1 MALDKP
7 LHCYICKQ
15 SGHFA
20 PNCPTSRKNNQPLR
34 TMPQRPT
41 GQQNFPPCSITYNFD
56 QVPYIKPIQPDSR
69 TTTSKPTTF
78 RQHNTPHS
86 KPVDPNATKKAV
98 ETRQI
103 NPELF
108 AEEEEEAEFV
118 FENENLSAEPSG
130 HRFNLREMTVNR
142 DGQEVIWDSGA
153 LDNVTGDRYALFDF
167 TPLAQPI
174 AVKVAT
180 DTACDF
186 ITGTGTL
193 RFAGMNKT
201 TIAVKRVYYCEQARS
216 TLLLIAAF
224 KQSNAQFRV
233 NGNFDSIDLMASD
246 GRVLLRSTF
255 DPIKNTWPL
264 QKPIRA
270 SSVSSSDQSCNTVLN
285 YNIHANNIFKS
296 PDHIEHSQF
305 TWTPEDLTP
314 DEKTLLFWSCEP
326 PQN

>member
-1 MALDKP
+1 METHDFELPSAGDIRRFWEAARTEHRLAEESGRSEPSALAVDLASRNESSVSGVVSGPQEDSSVSAMALDKP

-41 GQQNFPPCSITYNFD
+41 GQQNFPPCLITYNFD
-56 QVPYIKPIQPDSR
+56 RVPYIKPIQPDSR

-86 KPVDPNATKKAV
+86 KPVDPNTTKKAV

-130 HRFNLREMTVNR
+130 HRFNLREMTVNC

-153 LDNVTGDRYALFDF
+153 SDNVTGD
-167 TPLAQPI
+167 
-174 AVKVAT
+174 
-180 DTACDF
+180 
-186 ITGTGTL
+186 
-193 RFAGMNKT
+193 
-201 TIAVKRVYYCEQARS
+201 
-216 TLLLIAAF
+216 
-224 KQSNAQFRV
+224 
-233 NGNFDSIDLMASD
+233 
-246 GRVLLRSTF
+246 
-255 DPIKNTWPL
+255 
-264 QKPIRA
+264 
-270 SSVSSSDQSCNTVLN
+270 
-285 YNIHANNIFKS
+285 
-296 PDHIEHSQF
+296 
-305 TWTPEDLTP
+305 
-314 DEKTLLFWSCEP
+314 
-326 PQN
+326 